1 MALIKCK
8 TVMVAIKRWKKL
20 LQEFSSGGDLFQN
33 IEITFSAGKKKIK
46 QSIEGKAGLRNGD
59 RNKCLCRQREC
70 AVRGGKWD
78 SECLGH
84 LTSNNKTAFVRGLFD
99 HPNLSLRFRETGDW
113 VVRH

>member
-1 MALIKCK
+1 M
-8 TVMVAIKRWKKL
+8 
-20 LQEFSSGGDLFQN
+20 E
-33 IEITFSAGKKKIK
+33 EITSRIQQWRRSLPEYRNNIFCRGKKKIK